1 MNYAIVFRLLGYV
14 LMIEGALLL
23 LPAAASLVY
32 GEWMVLGVFL
42 LTAAVSAGIG
52 YALHTIKARSK
63 VFYMREGFAA
73 TSLCWVFISVM
84 GAVPFVLTG
93 CIPNP
98 VDALFETVSG
108 FTTSVTL
115 DGAVC
120 LSAREDGEFI
130 RFLFTDMRREKT
142 REELNQLFYPDLSR
156 MTAGEKG
163 ELYGTEYL
171 VCKQII
177 RDHDEFAGRRG
188 CRINAEPGKEGG
200 FTIYFTLP
208 KK

>member
-1 MNYAIVFRLLGYV
+1 MGNLYVFCLQ
-14 LMIEGALLL
+14 IC
-23 LPAAASLVY
+23 
-32 GEWMVLGVFL
+32 
-42 LTAAVSAGIG
+42 AG
-52 YALHTIKARSK
+52 
-63 VFYMREGFAA
+63 
-73 TSLCWVFISVM
+73 
-84 GAVPFVLTG
+84 
-93 CIPNP
+93 
-98 VDALFETVSG
+98 
-108 FTTSVTL
+108 
-115 DGAVC
+115 
-120 LSAREDGEFI
+120 
-130 RFLFTDMRREKT
+130 EKT

-208 KK
+208 KNEIWKTKI

>member
-1 MNYAIVFRLLGYV
+1 MGNLYVF
-14 LMIEGALLL
+14 
-23 LPAAASLVY
+23 
-32 GEWMVLGVFL
+32 
-42 LTAAVSAGIG
+42 
-52 YALHTIKARSK
+52 
-63 VFYMREGFAA
+63 
-73 TSLCWVFISVM
+73 
-84 GAVPFVLTG
+84 
-93 CIPNP
+93 
-98 VDALFETVSG
+98 
-108 FTTSVTL
+108 
-115 DGAVC
+115 C
-120 LSAREDGEFI
+120 LQICVGK
-130 RFLFTDMRREKT
+130 KT

-177 RDHDEFAGRRG
+177 RDHDEFAGHRG